1 MKSFIASASEINKD
15 SELQPLVRWQYRGG
29 IAEDAAPR
37 FLVRQ
42 RHRRQRATST
52 TARSWSAACPARK
65 RFIRL
70 GLKCQPEEVPD
81 RWIHALDNLIAP
93 VMVDSGPA
101 QEEVHMG
108 ADLLAH
114 GGINEFAV
122 PISTP
127 GFDNGPYITAGH
139 WITKDPETGQR
150 NVGNY
155 RGLIKGPDRSGLM
168 TGTPQDLSNQ
178 WEKCRRMGKPLEV
191 AIVVGTI
198 PVVSYAATQKVPPD
212 VDELA
217 LGGRPAGRAGA
228 TDQVQDR
235 RSGSAGHLGNRS
247 RRHYP
252 DQVHGRRRP
261 LRRVH
266 GLYRSAHA

>member
-1 MKSFIASASEINKD
+1 M
-15 SELQPLVRWQYRGG
+15 VRWQFRGG
-29 IAEDAAPR
+29 IPESAR
-37 FLVRQ
+37 RGFLFDNVTDGKKTKYNCRVLVGGLSSSE
-42 RHRRQRATST
+42 AIYSM
-52 TARSWSAACPARK
+52 
-65 RFIRL
+65 
-70 GLKCQPEEVPD
+70 GLKCQPDEVPD
-81 RWIHALDNLIAP
+81 RWIYALDHLVPP
-93 VMVDSGPA
+93 VLVDRGPA

-108 ADLLAH
+108 SELLAH
-114 GGINEFAV
+114 GGINEFAI

-155 RGLIKGPDRSGLM
+155 RGLIKGPARSGLM

-178 WEKCRRMGKPLEV
+178 WEKARRMGKPLEV

-217 LGGRPAGRAGA
+217 LAGGLQGAPVQLVKCKTVDLEVPATSEIVLEGIIPTKYMEEEGPYGESMGYIDPR
-228 TDQVQDR
+228 TLSLVFE
-235 RSGSAGHLGNRS
+235 LK
-247 RRHYP
+247 
-252 DQVHGRRRP
+252 
-261 LRRVH
+261 
-266 GLYRSAHA
+266 